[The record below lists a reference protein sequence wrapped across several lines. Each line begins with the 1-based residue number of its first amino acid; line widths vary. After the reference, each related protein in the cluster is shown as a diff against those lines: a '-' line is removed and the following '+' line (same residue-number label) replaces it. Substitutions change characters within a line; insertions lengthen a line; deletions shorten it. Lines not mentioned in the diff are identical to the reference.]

1 MGTAPGGGGDMRG
14 ITEFIKLE
22 DTDAGFSCERKDF
35 IVGSAYG
42 TQILQKL
49 GSLLQKK
56 DRNQTYGL
64 LSRLY
69 RCATRTPHH
78 LRTAMCDPGQK
89 GDGELLAGCGHPTAR
104 VWKSFK
110 PLLLDE
116 IITHAMQ
123 LPSISPPLV

>member
-1 MGTAPGGGGDMRG
+1 MGTAPGGGRNMRG

-22 DTDAGFSCERKDF
+22 DNDAGFSCERKDF

-69 RCATRTPHH
+69 QCATRILHH
-78 LRTAMCDPGQK
+78 LRPGQVSS
-89 GDGELLAGCGHPTAR
+89 CAR
-104 VWKSFK
+104 G
-110 PLLLDE
+110 
-116 IITHAMQ
+116 
-123 LPSISPPLV
+123 